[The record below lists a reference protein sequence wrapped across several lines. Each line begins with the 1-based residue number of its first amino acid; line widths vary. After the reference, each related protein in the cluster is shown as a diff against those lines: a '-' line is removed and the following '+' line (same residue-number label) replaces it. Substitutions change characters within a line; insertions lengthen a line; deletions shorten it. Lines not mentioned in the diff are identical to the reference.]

1 MVAAVTDEE
10 APDLPPRRLVHH
22 TPLKRWSP
30 ITKAERRSARRFVDR
45 LVEMPYFTAAT
56 TALLVWFY
64 LVQLVFD
71 WPPAFLFPDITTL
84 ADDLAMHAVG
94 HRMGWL
100 DPDLVRAGETWRL
113 ISSTFVHASLLH
125 ILGNC
130 VVLFFLGRI
139 VENAIG
145 RSAFVLTYVGAA
157 VTGGLFSMWLVDGI
171 SHGASGAA
179 LGMLG
184 AAAAFGIR
192 YRDSIPKALKHYF
205 GIDLWFFIGLVAL
218 LSFVPNVDWAGHL
231 GGFLFGLVMGA
242 SWQARMFVPEPAP
255 VNLAMRVGLGG
266 LAAASLVGTAL
277 LVGLNIATMNDFLP
291 GDDVRALAIAEER
304 GDTERMLE
312 VSERLLERF
321 PDHPST
327 ARIRIA
333 ILGMA
338 DRWDEALAL
347 ALDLGIDNE
356 ETRRFLIGVL
366 GGAGQWGAALEQM
379 ELLERESPRVVEQ
392 TAWNNDFAWSLFM
405 ARPDDP
411 DAVKQG
417 LKRVRK
423 DLQKD
428 PENRAY
434 LNTLAYG
441 LYLDGKVLQAERKV
455 AELMVGRSIAKAR
468 DDVFLH
474 VLTLL
479 GLGRDE
485 DALAEYTEAVGI
497 IEEGGAL
504 REEATAALAA
514 RGLVP
519 SPSPEPK
526 PPESALPGPAPVE

>member
-1 MVAAVTDEE
+1 MVGAVTDEE
-10 APDLPPRRLVHH
+10 EAPDEAPRRLVHH

-30 ITKAERRSARRFVDR
+30 MTKAERRSARRFVDR
-45 LVEMPYFTAAT
+45 LVEMPYLTAGT
-56 TALLVWFY
+56 VALLVWFY

-71 WPPAFLFPDITTL
+71 WPLAFLFPDITNL

-100 DPDLVRAGETWRL
+100 DPTLVRSGDTWRL
-113 ISSTFVHASLLH
+113 ISSTFLHASILH

-130 VVLFFLGRI
+130 VVLYFLGRI

-145 RSAFVLTYVGAA
+145 RSAFVITYVGSA
-157 VTGGLFSMWLVDGI
+157 VTGGLFSMWLVNGI

-192 YRDSIPKALKHYF
+192 YRTRIPKALQHYF
-205 GIDLWFFIGLVAL
+205 GIDLWFFILLVAL

-231 GGFLFGLVMGA
+231 GGFLFGLLMGA
-242 SWQARMFVPEPAP
+242 SWQARVFVPEPAP

-291 GDDVRALAIAEER
+291 GDDVRALASAEER
-304 GDTERMLE
+304 EDTERMLE
-312 VSERLLERF
+312 ISERLLERF
-321 PDHPST
+321 PEHPST

-338 DRWDEALAL
+338 DRWDEAMVLAMS
-347 ALDLGIDNE
+347 LGADTP
-356 ETRRFLIGVL
+356 ETRRFLIQVL
-366 GGAGQWGAALEQM
+366 AGADRWDASVQQM
-379 ELLERESPRVVEQ
+379 RLLEGESPEVVEQ
-392 TAWNNDFAWSLFM
+392 QAWNNDFAWSLFM
-405 ARPDDP
+405 AHPKDP
-411 DAVKQG
+411 EAVKEG

-423 DLQKD
+423 DLKKD
-428 PENRAY
+428 PKNRAY
-434 LNTLAYG
+434 RNTLAYG
-441 LYLDGKVLQAERKV
+441 LLLDGKPLQAERTV
-455 AELMVGRSIAKAR
+455 SDLMLGVSVEKAR

-479 GLGRDE
+479 AMDRHD
-485 DALAEYTEAVGI
+485 DALKEYREAVDAI
-497 IEEGGAL
+497 PEGGAL
-504 REEATAALAA
+504 RAEAIAALVG
-514 RGLVP
+514 RGLIEAP
-519 SPSPEPK
+519 SAPE
-526 PPESALPGPAPVE
+526 